1 MICLL
6 CGQFVG
12 PLLTTVA
19 HLVIVLLVWLLV
31 VLFDVLNMLNV
42 LGRLLQVR

>member
-12 PLLTTVA
+12 PLQTTGA
-19 HLVIVLLVWLLV
+19 HLVIVLPVWLLV

-42 LGRLLQVR
+42 LGPLLQVW